1 MGLLNLF
8 RRGKDTGGDTF
19 TETRTSGGFT
29 SQIIAARE
37 SFISGRAGLA
47 ELTATV
53 QGAVSLWEGA
63 LAAADVDGTDLLTR
77 RHMALAARSL
87 ALRGEAVF
95 YVEGDRL
102 VPASDWDIVTRFS
115 LPRAYR
121 LTLPEVGGGRTVTA
135 LAAEVLHFTCGADV
149 TQPWH
154 GVAPLRRSNLS
165 ADFLEQVETA
175 LRDVY
180 RDAPM
185 GSMIVPL
192 PDSQS
197 TDMERMRHSFRG
209 RRGSALVVEGVAQAT
224 AAGMNPQLGKS
235 PDDLTP
241 DLQRAMPR
249 DMLEAARAS
258 VLMAFGVL
266 PALSDRSGQGPMVR
280 EAQRHLATWTL
291 SPIAMMMAEEV
302 TDKLG
307 TECRIDV
314 LRPLQAFDAG
324 GRARA
329 FGAMVEAMAR
339 AKEAGLLPGEVQ
351 DMAKLVDWE
360 NSV

>member
-1 MGLLNLF
+1 MGILDIF
-8 RRGKDTGGDTF
+8 RRKSAEV
-19 TETRTSGGFT
+19 ETRSSGSGYT
-29 SQIIAARE
+29 AQVIMARD
-37 SFISGRAGLA
+37 SFISGRAGMA

-53 QGAVSLWEGA
+53 QGSVSLWEGA
-63 LAAADVDGTDLLTR
+63 LAAADVSGTDIMSR
-77 RHMALAARSL
+77 RHMALAARAL

-95 YVEGDRL
+95 YIRDDRL
-102 VPASDWDIVTRFS
+102 IPASDWDVTTRDGV
-115 LPRAYR
+115 PRAYR
-121 LTLPEVGGGRTVTA
+121 LSLPEIGGGRAQTA

-149 TQPWH
+149 SQPWF
-154 GVAPLRRSNLS
+154 GVAPLRRSSLS
-165 ADFLEQVETA
+165 ADLLEQVETA

-180 RDAPM
+180 RDAPI

-249 DMLEAARAS
+249 DMLEAARGS
-258 VLMAFGVL
+258 VMAAFGVL
-266 PALSDRSGQGPMVR
+266 PALLDKSAQGPMVR

-291 SPIAMMMAEEV
+291 QPIALMMAEEIR
-302 TDKLG
+302 DKTG
-307 TECRIDV
+307 ADVSIDV

-329 FGAMVEAMAR
+329 FSTVVEAMAR
-339 AKEAGLLPGEVQ
+339 AKESGLLPGEVS
-351 DMAKLVDWE
+351 DAAKLVDWDA
-360 NSV
+360 